1 MTVGETVLEYEIA
14 GLDNVI
20 NTYANIVGKCMSPLI
35 EKDRRDEFK
44 EETLSKYEEFREAL
58 FVFKRAHD
66 KFFQHCRKL
75 VK

>member
-1 MTVGETVLEYEIA
+1 MTVGETVLMYELMTLNDLI
-14 GLDNVI
+14 D
-20 NTYANIVGKCMSPLI
+20 TYTTRSGECMSPLI